1 MADDKL
7 VFKVEAVGSEQTIK
21 KLSELKLVYAQLR
34 KDIADANKSGD
45 RKLFDELSV
54 ASENLK
60 KQISDTTKELKD
72 QQKALDTAKY
82 PIDSLRSL
90 ERQYGVLTKSIRDM
104 TAAQRNSYEGSNII
118 AKAKQL
124 KDEINKQSQAF
135 GDTSKN
141 VGNYEKSI
149 LHLIERPLHYL
160 KEAGVAGIVLAIS
173 TRLFEMGKNAV
184 EAFAKTEEGAKK
196 LKGVELGFERL
207 KAVGLSFT
215 STVVSAILPL
225 VEKYLPYVERGFIKL
240 LAGLYGF
247 GAGAVALFT
256 NVKNDLIEF
265 GNNIEIA
272 YLKSKKF
279 LGLGDEQ
286 KQIEKIK
293 ELTNEN
299 ALLAKSHVNVSEVA
313 SKAYNDQIA
322 KGEAAAAAAKLE
334 VKANKEAERALKEY
348 QSALEKFNKDVASG
362 KIDAIINPFS
372 KLQEQQKA
380 ALAEIDK
387 TEKEIRAKA
396 KKANTKLPINFQADI
411 SIQKANINND
421 FATKVS
427 ELTNKLKDELLN
439 TKEIFR
445 TPLDLGKDLL
455 DKLKIPNELPQSLI
469 DSAKKLGV
477 EFSKLGDLI
486 YIDPTNTVNV
496 HKLESAFNKENNKFG
511 KLLDDQQ
518 KTIEENLKAI
528 QSKKPKKE
536 KGVSFLDS
544 LFGVNP
550 NDDGKDKDKTRAN
563 EKAKAYEK
571 AALET
576 FNIIGDFALQTL
588 DKEQAAIEKNRD
600 ERISALNAEYDKK
613 KSFAKG
619 NADLL
624 SKIEAE
630 RAAKEEIIR
639 KESGKKAQALAIKIA
654 LVNAALAATNTLANI
669 PPPFNFIA
677 LIPLAAALAL
687 QIAQIKAQKFDKGG
701 WTGSGTHRD
710 ETGKRVAGIVHENEY
725 VAPDHQIDRH
735 PNLFHW
741 LNSERQRPGLK
752 APDSVS
758 AIYGDRLKRY
768 AEGGFTAPISRSGS
782 NTGNSN
788 MIANANFTDE
798 QIGFLARQIAMATME
813 GTKQGVGEGLDN
825 ANREGERKRR
835 LKEKLTA

>member
-1 MADDKL
+1 MADNKL
-7 VFKVEAVGSEQTIK
+7 VFNVEAVGSESTIK

-34 KDIADANKSGD
+34 KDIAAANKSGD
-45 RKLFDELSV
+45 KKLFDELSI
-54 ASENLK
+54 ASEKLK

-104 TAAQRNSYEGSNII
+104 TAAQRNSFEGHNII
-118 AKAKQL
+118 AKAKEL

-184 EAFAKTEEGAKK
+184 EAFGKTEEGAKK

-215 STVVSAILPL
+215 STIVSAVLPL
-225 VEKYLPYVERGFIKL
+225 VEKYLPYVEKGFIRL
-240 LAGLYGF
+240 LAGLSGF

-299 ALLAKSHVNVSEVA
+299 TLLAKSHVNVSEVA

-334 VKANKEAERALKEY
+334 VKANKDAERALKDY
-348 QSALEKFNKDVASG
+348 QNALEKFNKDVASG

-380 ALAEIDK
+380 ALKAIDDNA
-387 TEKEIRAKA
+387 KEIRDAA
-396 KKANTKLPINFQADI
+396 KKAKNKLPINFEADI
-411 SIQKANINND
+411 SILKSNVNND
-421 FATKVS
+421 FASKVS
-427 ELTNKLKDELLN
+427 DLANKLKEEFLN

-455 DKLKIPNELPQSLI
+455 DRLKIPNELPQSLI

-477 EFSKLGDLI
+477 EIANLGDLI
-486 YIDPTNTVNV
+486 FLDPTNTS
-496 HKLESAFNKENNKFG
+496 KLDAAQQKGVNKFDE
-511 KLLDDQQ
+511 LLKKHQ
-518 KTIEENLKAI
+518 EEIDKNLKNI
-528 QSKKPKKE
+528 Q
-536 KGVSFLDS
+536 
-544 LFGVNP
+544 
-550 NDDGKDKDKTRAN
+550 GKDKKAAKTEKSFSALDGLFGLDADSTNQDKTN
-563 EKAKAYEK
+563 IKAVEG
-571 AALET
+571 ALLDT
-576 FNIIGDFALQTL
+576 YNIIGD
-588 DKEQAAIEKNRD
+588 AAIQALDREAQAVEANRNL
-600 ERISALNAEYDKK
+600 RISSLNSEYDKK
-613 KSFAKG
+613 KAFAKG

-624 SKIEAE
+624 NKIEQE
-630 RAAKEEIIR
+630 RLVKENEIN
-639 KESGKKAQALAIKIA
+639 KQASKKKQEIAIKQAAI
-654 LVNAALAATNTLANI
+654 NSALAATQLLATTLV
-669 PPPFNFIA
+669 PFP
-677 LIPLAAALAL
+677 LSLLLLVPLAASLAL
-687 QIAQIKAQKFDKGG
+687 QIAQIKSQKFAKGG
-701 WTGSGTHRD
+701 MTGPGSSYRD

-725 VAPDHQIDRH
+725 VAPDHQVQRH
-735 PNLFHW
+735 ASLFNW
-741 LNSERQRPGLK
+741 LNQERKQPGI
-752 APDSVS
+752 APPQSIQALS
-758 AIYGDRLKRY
+758 NDRFKKY
-768 AEGGFTAPISRSGS
+768 AEGGFTSPISRTGL
-782 NTGNSN
+782 NTGNTATNS
-788 MIANANFTDE
+788 IVTLSDQQVAHF
-798 QIGFLARQIAMATME
+798 ARQVALHVKA
-813 GTKQGVGEGLDN
+813 GTKEGIGEGLND
-825 ANREGERKRR
+825 ANRLAERKQR
-835 LKEKLTA
+835 LSEKLQA